1 MTSGPPAPGAGAF
14 ETGAFETGAID
25 PDEVERRVDAH
36 LRQLDTPYEVV
47 ECDPDLADTAAFCE
61 TYGYS
66 PEDAANTIV
75 VVGKSD
81 PPTYAACVLL
91 ATTRLDVN
99 HAVRDRLGTRKASF
113 ADRGLTE
120 ALTGMAIGGVTAFGL
135 PADLPIWVDR
145 RVTARPR
152 LVLGGGSRRRKIVG
166 PPALLTSHP
175 GVEIVDG
182 LAIDVTPRGQGE
194 GS

>member
-1 MTSGPPAPGAGAF
+1 MTSGSPAPGAGAF

-166 PPALLTSHP
+166 PPALLTSQP

-182 LAIDVTPRGQGE
+182 LAIDVTPRGPGE

>member
-1 MTSGPPAPGAGAF
+1 MTSGSPAPGAGAF
-14 ETGAFETGAID
+14 ETGAFESGAID

-36 LRQLDTPYEVV
+36 LRELDTPYEVV

-145 RVTARPR
+145 RVTTRPR

-166 PPALLTSHP
+166 PPALLTSQP

-182 LAIDVTPRGQGE
+182 LAIDVTPRGPGE